1 MKPAAFDYV
10 RPDSIDEVVSLLAE
24 HGGEAKIIAG
34 GQSLMPLLN
43 FRMLRPALLIDI
55 NRIPDLGSVAEEAG
69 RLRVGARTRHHTLEM
84 SPVVAR
90 HFPVLSEAMSHV
102 AHLAIRNRGTIGG
115 SLSHADPAAELPMMA
130 MLLDAEIE
138 VRAKRENR
146 RIAAADF
153 FVAPLTSAL
162 EEDELVTE
170 IVFPK
175 LPTRTGWGFEEF
187 AQRSGDFAIAAVAA
201 LVSLRDGKIE
211 DVRIAAMGVDETPLR
226 FRDVET
232 GLAGQTPT
240 VDLMRSA
247 AASMRAIV
255 QPNTDLK
262 ASADYRRHLVEAIA
276 ERVLVKAWRRA
287 EEVSG

>member
-1 MKPAAFDYV
+1 MKPAAFEYV
-10 RPDSIDEVVSLLAE
+10 RPESIDEVVSLLAE

-55 NRIPDLGSVAEEAG
+55 NRIPDLGAVTEEAG

-84 SPVVAR
+84 SPIVAGQ
-90 HFPVLSEAMSHV
+90 FPVLSEAMSHV

-146 RIAAADF
+146 KIAAADF

-162 EEDELVTE
+162 EEDEFVTE
-170 IVFPK
+170 ITLPK
-175 LPTRTGWGFEEF
+175 LPVQSGWAFEEF

-201 LVSLRDGKIE
+201 LLSLRDGKIE
-211 DVRIAAMGVDETPLR
+211 NVRIAAMGVDETPLR
-226 FRDVET
+226 FRDVEAE
-232 GLAGQTPT
+232 LAGRTPT

-255 QPNTDLK
+255 QPTTDLK

-276 ERVLVKAWRRA
+276 QRVLVKAWRRA
-287 EEVSG
+287 EEVSA

>member
-1 MKPAAFDYV
+1 MKPAAFEYV
-10 RPDSIDEVVSLLAE
+10 RPESIDEVVSLLAE

-34 GQSLMPLLN
+34 GQSLMTLLN

-55 NRIPDLGSVAEEAG
+55 NRIPDLGSVVEEAG

-84 SPVVAR
+84 SPIVAG

-146 RIAAADF
+146 TIAAADF

-162 EEDELVTE
+162 EEDEFVTD

-175 LPTRTGWGFEEF
+175 LPARTGWAFEEF

-226 FRDVET
+226 FRDVEAE
-232 GLAGQTPT
+232 LAGQTPT
-240 VDLMRSA
+240 VDLMRSS
-247 AASMRAIV
+247 AASMRTIV

-276 ERVLVKAWRRA
+276 ERVLVKAWRCA
-287 EEVSG
+287 EEVSA